1 MTYAEQLGF
10 DPAVR
15 VPSQIDW
22 ISVCFVTLLLSVPEE
37 MQSAPRTIAAS
48 VVIGLG
54 VAMLIIP
61 ALRTACCACATTEE
75 ALEVTRAR
83 AVIASVSNPFLHGS
97 LLYCL
102 FGDVI
107 SAWMLLPLTLQRANY
122 THAE

>member
-22 ISVCFVTLLLSVPEE
+22 ISVCYVTLLLSVPEE
-37 MQSAPRTIAAS
+37 MQSAPRTIAAY

-61 ALRTACCACATTEE
+61 ACWTACCACATTEE
-75 ALEVTRAR
+75 ALEVTR
-83 AVIASVSNPFLHGS
+83 VIASVFTPCLHGS

>member
-1 MTYAEQLGF
+1 MTYAEQL

-22 ISVCFVTLLLSVPEE
+22 IPVCVVTLLLSVPEE
-37 MQSAPRTIAAS
+37 MRSARTIAAL
-48 VVIGLG
+48 VGGGLG
-54 VAMLIIP
+54 VAIVIIS
-61 ALRTACCACATTEE
+61 ALRTACCATTEE
-75 ALEVTRAR
+75 ALVTRAK
-83 AVIASVSNPFLHGS
+83 ADITKVFVPCLFGWSF
-97 LLYCL
+97 YCL